1 MAQTET
7 IRADGAHL
15 SHKPLGIAE
24 RSPYDV
30 APWLDLKQHA
40 HAQPTLTPSKP
51 GFHIILPSNMS

>member
-7 IRADGAHL
+7 IRADGAQL

-40 HAQPTLTPSKP
+40 HAQPCAAYTHS
-51 GFHIILPSNMS
+51 